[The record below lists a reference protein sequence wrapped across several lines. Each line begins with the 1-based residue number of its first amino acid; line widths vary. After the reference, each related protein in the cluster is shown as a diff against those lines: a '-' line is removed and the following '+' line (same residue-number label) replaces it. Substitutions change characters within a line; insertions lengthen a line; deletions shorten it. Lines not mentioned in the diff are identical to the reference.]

1 MTTYAVPSLDTELK
15 LDSQWMPFSANRAFQ
30 QDPRIIVAADGN
42 HFIDDKGRRIFDSLS
57 GLWTCGAGH
66 NRKEIQ
72 EAVAR
77 QLGTLDY
84 APGFQYGHPLAFK
97 LAEKVADIMPAGMD
111 HVMFTGSG
119 SECADTAVKLA
130 KAYWRLKG
138 QPTKT
143 RMIGRARGYHGVNI
157 GGTSLGGIGGNRKL
171 YGQLMDADHLPHTLQ
186 PGLAFTKGMAET
198 GGVELAN
205 ELLKLIELHDA
216 SNIAAVIVEPMSGSA
231 GVIVPPQGY
240 LQRLREICTQHNIL
254 LIFDEVI
261 TAFGRMGKW
270 TGSEYF
276 GVTPDIINTAKQI
289 TNGAIPLG
297 AVVASNEI
305 YQTFM
310 QQQLPLHAIEFTHG
324 YTYSGHP
331 VACAAGLA
339 TLELLKKDQL
349 IEQSAALAPV
359 FEEKLHALR
368 GSKHIVD
375 IRNCGLAGALQLAPR
390 DGDAAIRPYEAG
402 IKLWQAGFYVRF
414 GGDTLQFGPS
424 FTTTPAQLD
433 TLFNA
438 VGDILNQT
446 A

>member
-57 GLWTCGAGH
+57 SLWTCGAGH

-424 FTTTPAQLD
+424 FNTTPAQLD

>member
-261 TAFGRMGKW
+261 TAFGRMGQW

-297 AVVASNEI
+297 AVVVSNEI

-424 FTTTPAQLD
+424 FNTTPAQLD